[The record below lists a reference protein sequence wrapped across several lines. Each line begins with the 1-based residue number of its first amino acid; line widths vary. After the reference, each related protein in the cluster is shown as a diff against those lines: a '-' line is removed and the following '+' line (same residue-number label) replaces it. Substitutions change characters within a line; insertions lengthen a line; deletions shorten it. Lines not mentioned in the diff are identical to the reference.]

1 MFSDTGD
8 HSLKVFSPVA
18 REYTPYLANG
28 KGTRDG
34 KSAQFV
40 QPAGLIAEGRT
51 VFIVHCSTSC
61 DVYDFD
67 CQCVNQ
73 MKAFLGTTAQTQGP

>member
-8 HSLKVFSPVA
+8 HSLKEFNPVA
-18 REYTPYLANG
+18 REYTPYIANG

-40 QPAGLIAEGRT
+40 QPAGLIA
-51 VFIVHCSTSC
+51 
-61 DVYDFD
+61 
-67 CQCVNQ
+67 
-73 MKAFLGTTAQTQGP
+73 